1 MVFGMLGQII
11 KNFFT
16 GYATRLYPFE
26 KREEF
31 ENVRGELHINIEKC
45 TFCMVCQKRCP
56 SDAIEIDRKEA
67 IWTLNPSRCIL
78 CNICVE
84 DCKFDALYMTSK
96 WRAPFIKNEPV
107 SFKGSLPAKKNKEED
122 A

>member
-26 KREEF
+26 QRKLY
-31 ENVRGELHINIEKC
+31 ENLRGELKIHIDKC
-45 TFCMVCQKRCP
+45 TFCMVCEKRCP
-56 SDAIEIDRKEA
+56 ADAIEVDRKEG

-78 CNICVE
+78 CNVCVE
-84 DCKFDALYMTSK
+84 DCKYDALYMDNH
-96 WRAPFIKNEPV
+96 WRAPYTENKSI
-107 SFKGSLPAKKNKEED
+107 SFKGTPPKKKGEE
-122 A
+122 